1 MIKFNG
7 KIVEQNR
14 FPDGSLRCK
23 IPMTSYINSLDN
35 IEVELFLR
43 NGGTIT
49 WHYENDAEF
58 FTLYC
63 LRKALKKVNLVLPY
77 VPHSRMDRIK
87 NEDEVFTLKYFCEV
101 INDLKFNSVTI
112 LDPHSNV
119 APALLDRIKVV
130 TSESYVKQ
138 AIEEIEDKENL
149 ILFTPDEGAMK
160 RYSEYE
166 MFKIY
171 PSTFGM
177 KNRDWKTGKIL
188 SYEILHPEVV
198 KGKDVLIIDDI
209 CSYGGTFY
217 HAAKALKAAGA
228 KSVSLFVTHMEK
240 SVFNGDM
247 YKEDIMKNIYTTDS
261 LFREEWKTPYS
272 KDIKV
277 FETDF

>member
-1 MIKFNG
+1 MITLNSKEI
-7 KIVEQNR
+7 KIEH
-14 FPDGSLRCK
+14 FPDGSQRLK
-23 IPMTSYINSLDN
+23 LNIEESTQNFLIKWFYTSDEELFTLICIKKHIDN
-35 IEVELFLR
+35 IKNKDISVNLFLP
-43 NGGTIT
+43 
-49 WHYENDAEF
+49 Y
-58 FTLYC
+58 L
-63 LRKALKKVNLVLPY
+63 VNA
-77 VPHSRMDRIK
+77 RMDRVK

-188 SYEILHPEVV
+188 SYDILHPEVV
-198 KGKDVLIIDDI
+198 RDKDVLIIDDI

-228 KSVSLFVTHMEK
+228 RSVSLFVTHMEK

-277 FETDF
+277 FKTDF

>member
-1 MIKFNG
+1 MITLNDKEI
-7 KIVEQNR
+7 KIEH
-14 FPDGSLRCK
+14 FPDGSQRLKLNIEESTQDFLIKWFYASDEELFTLICIK
-23 IPMTSYINSLDN
+23 KHIDN
-35 IEVELFLR
+35 IKNKDASVNLFLP
-43 NGGTIT
+43 
-49 WHYENDAEF
+49 Y
-58 FTLYC
+58 L
-63 LRKALKKVNLVLPY
+63 VNA
-77 VPHSRMDRIK
+77 RMDRVK

-198 KGKDVLIIDDI
+198 KDKDVLIIDDI

>member
-1 MIKFNG
+1 MIKVDETIINQG
-7 KIVEQNR
+7 H
-14 FPDGSLRCK
+14 FPDGSLLVK
-23 IPMTSYINSLDN
+23 QDKKFFYMP
-35 IEVELFLR
+35 
-43 NGGTIT
+43 TIT
-49 WHYENDAEF
+49 WHYESDAEL
-58 FTLYC
+58 FTIIC
-63 LRKALKKVNLVLPY
+63 LKKHLGKADLILPY
-77 VPHSRMDRIK
+77 IPHARMDRVK
-87 NEDEVFTLKYFCEV
+87 YVNEVFTLKYFCEV
-101 INDLKFNSVTI
+101 INSLDFNSVTI

-119 APALLDRIKVV
+119 APALLDRVRVV
-130 TSESYVKQ
+130 TSEYYVEQ
-138 AIEEIEDKENL
+138 AIKTIEDKENL
-149 ILFTPDEGAMK
+149 VLFTPDEGAMK

-188 SYEILHPEVV
+188 SYDILHPEVV
-198 KGKDVLIIDDI
+198 KDKDVLIIDDI

-228 KSVSLFVTHMEK
+228 RSVSLFVTHMEK